1 MYTSNPTLYAEVAEF
16 ISFEA
21 DLLDHKGYR
30 DWLALWAGDGHYIV
44 PVDLKATEF
53 ADKLNFAYD
62 DAEMREMRVRRLLG
76 GESVSSSAMEK
87 TVRNVTRFRIL
98 AQEGDLVDVRC
109 AMLLSE
115 VRHEQIITYAADLE
129 YRLQRT
135 DNGFRIVQKV
145 VRLLSA
151 ESHLRTVAFIF

>member
-1 MYTSNPTLYAEVAEF
+1 MYTSNPTLYAEVSEF

-21 DLLDHKGYR
+21 DLLDHKGYQ
-30 DWLALWAGDGHYIV
+30 DWLALWVSKGLYIV
-44 PVDLKATEF
+44 PIDLKATEF

-62 DAEMREMRVRRLLG
+62 DEEMREMRVRRLLG

-87 TVRNVTRFRIL
+87 TVRNVSRFRIL
-98 AQEGDLVDVRC
+98 AQEGDQVNVRC

-135 DNGFRIVQKV
+135 DDGFRIMQKV
-145 VRLLSA
+145 VRLLNA